1 MLSGRA
7 LEHTRLSLLAPVS
20 LSLLICPLITFENS
34 HAQTLGHW
42 YHLEGL
48 PNRLMSTS
56 PPPHTQLSYLVD
68 LGWGEIICIS
78 NKSQVKL
85 ILTVLPEYSLRTTV
99 LGSHLTPLLSVLGVT
114 DGRAIGEEAR
124 RP

>member
-1 MLSGRA
+1 MLSDRVLG
-7 LEHTRLSLLAPVS
+7 HTQLSLPAPVS

-42 YHLEGL
+42 NHLKGL
-48 PNRLMSTS
+48 PNRLTST
-56 PPPHTQLSYLVD
+56 PQQLFYLVD

-85 ILTVLPEYSLRTTV
+85 ILMVLPEYRLRTTV